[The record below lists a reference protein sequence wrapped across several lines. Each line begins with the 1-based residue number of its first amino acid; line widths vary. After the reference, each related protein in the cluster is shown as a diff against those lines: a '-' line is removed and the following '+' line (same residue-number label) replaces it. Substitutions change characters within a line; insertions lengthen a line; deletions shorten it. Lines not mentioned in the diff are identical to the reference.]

1 MHLTKNNNLVI
12 FFFIVSFFSCKKKEE
27 ILPEILPE
35 IIKSETPVAPVKP
48 KFFEE
53 NTWIYNQMKNI
64 YLWEDKMPEEKDTDK
79 NLNPEDYF
87 YTLTN
92 NSKQTD
98 WVSYIKMNKSDIFD
112 FWDGNMNS
120 FGFKYR
126 KIIEPNQEIKLA
138 VSIVFQNSPAQKGNL
153 WRGDI
158 ITKINGNVLTEKNL
172 ENLLN
177 IPNVEFT
184 VIDTDN
190 TTKLLKIDKTKF
202 LISPIQ
208 DKAFFEQGKNKIAYF
223 VYSQFLTSAEPEL
236 RALIGGYKA
245 IGVNELI
252 LDLRFN
258 PGGVTPNAE
267 VLASLLVKNLVP
279 KSTMYTSSWNKTQ
292 TELIMKK
299 EGASAGIRG
308 WTSETNNIGNL
319 NRIFILTSKTSASS
333 SEMIINCLRPFMEVI
348 VIGDNTF
355 GKNLINIIITD
366 ETGKFPFAIMPAF
379 SQMYNAKGE
388 SNYGTKDGFT
398 PNYKIEDN
406 VIPFFPLGNPNET
419 LLKKALSLI
428 NNETGETPIQLPF
441 KKVTFLD
448 RYHHFDSGSAFYL
461 KAN

>member
-1 MHLTKNNNLVI
+1 MPLAIKSNLVL
-12 FFFIVSFFSCKKKEE
+12 FFFIIYFSSCKKREE
-27 ILPEILPE
+27 VIPET
-35 IIKSETPVAPVKP
+35 IKTETPIVEVKP
-48 KFFEE
+48 KYFEE
-53 NTWIYNQMKNI
+53 NTWIYNQLKTI
-64 YLWEDKMPEEKDTDK
+64 YLWEDKMQEEKDTDK
-79 NLNPEDYF
+79 NLKPEDYF
-87 YTLTN
+87 YSLTN
-92 NSKQTD
+92 NSKHSD
-98 WVSYIKMNKSDIFD
+98 WASYIKMNKSDIFD

-126 KIIEPNQEIKLA
+126 KIIAPNQEIKLA

-153 WRGDI
+153 WRGDL
-158 ITKINGNVLTEKNL
+158 ITKINGNLLTEQNL

-177 IPNVEFT
+177 IPNAEFT

-190 TTKLLKIDKTKF
+190 NTKLLKIGKTKF
-202 LISPIQ
+202 LINPIQ
-208 DKAFFEQGKNKIAYF
+208 DIAFFDKGKNKVAYF
-223 VYSQFLTSAEPEL
+223 VYSQFLVSAEPEL
-236 RALIGGYKA
+236 RALIGGYKGN
-245 IGVNELI
+245 GVNELI

-258 PGGVTPNAE
+258 PGGITPNAE

-279 KSTMYTSSWNKTQ
+279 NSTMYTSTWNKTQ
-292 TELIMKK
+292 TELIAKK
-299 EGASAGIRG
+299 EGATAGIRG
-308 WTSETNNIGNL
+308 WTNETNNIGVL

-333 SEMIINCLRPFMEVI
+333 SEMIINCLKPFMEVI

-379 SQMYNAKGE
+379 SQMFNAKGE

-398 PNYKIEDN
+398 PNFKIEDN

-419 LLKKALSLI
+419 LLKKALSII
-428 NNETGETPIQLPF
+428 NNEESETPIQLPF
-441 KKVTFLD
+441 KKVTFMD